1 MEAWRISVIGL
12 GYVGLPTAV
21 VFASR
26 GFSVVG
32 VDVDAGRVEA
42 VNSGRC
48 YLREPGLDVLL
59 RGVVSRGFL
68 RATTEAVKAVRESD
82 AVVIAVPTP
91 VRDGVADLSYLREAL
106 LAVREGLHRG
116 LLVVIES
123 TIPPSTTV
131 GFAKPLLEE
140 SGLRV
145 EEDFYLAHVPER
157 IAPGRAIEELLNMPR
172 VVGGVGPRSTE
183 KALELYGRVNAKPLP
198 TDATTAEFVKLIE
211 NTYRDL
217 NIAYA
222 NLLSLMA
229 ERLGIDVYEAIR
241 LANTHHRVNIHT
253 PGAGVGGP
261 CLTKDPYMLAS
272 ILPDFWGTELVRL
285 ARRINEYMPRHT
297 VEIIEKAL
305 GDMRVSIKD
314 ARIAILGVA
323 YKGGVDDTRESPVK
337 YVVRELLEKGT
348 SVIVYDPY
356 TTESFGAVRA
366 GTLEEALSGA
376 DAIVIVTD
384 HPEFKDIDLD
394 KASKLVRHRVI
405 IDGRRVVEPHQA
417 VKHGFKYYGVGYG
430 RGSSYE
436 YSCSRGY

>member
-32 VDVDAGRVEA
+32 VDVDAGRVGA
-42 VNSGRC
+42 VNSGWC

-59 RGVVSRGFL
+59 RDVVSRGLL

-91 VRDGVADLSYLREAL
+91 LRDGVADLSYLREAL

-123 TIPPSTTV
+123 TIPPGTTV

-157 IAPGRAIEELLNMPR
+157 IAPGRAIEELLSMPR

-183 KALELYGRVNAKPLP
+183 KALELYSRVNAKLLP

-222 NLLSLMA
+222 NLLASMA
-229 ERLGIDVYEAIR
+229 EKLEIDVYEAIR
-241 LANTHHRVNIHT
+241 LANTHHRVNIHM

-272 ILPDFWGTELVRL
+272 VLPDFWGTELVRL

-305 GDMRVSIKD
+305 GDIGVSIKD
-314 ARIAILGVA
+314 ARIAVLGAA
-323 YKGGVDDTRESPVK
+323 YKGGVDDTRESPAK
-337 YVVRELLEKGT
+337 YIVRELLEKGA

-356 TTESFGAVRA
+356 TMESFGAERA
-366 GTLEEALSGA
+366 GSLEEAVRGA

-430 RGSSYE
+430 RAFKL
-436 YSCSRGY
+436 